1 MPTSSRTEDMTIDP
15 PTSTAADSSISTT
28 DAIAYWTSTTADVN
42 GMLGGYPQVSR
53 IDIQGSSNF
62 LAKLRKIDQ
71 NSASIAATTSKPVYE
86 RAVDCGAGIGRITLN
101 LLVHHAKII
110 DIVEPVKKFTDA
122 LEVAVQKGIPMDVP
136 GRLGKIYNVGLEDF
150 DPTAKDNIGYDLIWN
165 QWCVGQLTDAQLVS
179 YLQRCAS
186 ALHKPHGWII
196 VKENMSSSPI
206 GEDVFD
212 DTDSSVTRS
221 DASFRKIFEKA
232 GLVLKL
238 TEVQRGFPKELF
250 PVRSYALRPKAWK

>member
-1 MPTSSRTEDMTIDP
+1 MLTPSRSNDMTIDP
-15 PTSTAADSSISTT
+15 PTSTSVDSSISSA

-62 LAKLRKIDQ
+62 LAKLRKLDQ
-71 NSASIAATTSKPVYE
+71 SSTTKESKPIFK
-86 RAVDCGAGIGRITLN
+86 RAVDCGAGIGRITLH
-101 LLVHHAKII
+101 LLVHHAKVI

-122 LEVAVQKGIPMDVP
+122 LEVAVQKGIPAPAP
-136 GRLGKIYNVGLEDF
+136 GSLGKIYNVGLEDF
-150 DPTAKDNIGYDLIWN
+150 DPTTVNDGGYDLIWN
-165 QWCVGQLTDAQLVS
+165 QWCVGQLTDAQLIS

-186 ALHKPHGWII
+186 ALQKPHGWII
-196 VKENMSSSPI
+196 VKENMSSSPV

-250 PVRSYALRPKAWK
+250 PVRSYALRPRNWN